1 MRGVR
6 FGRKAL
12 RHENT
17 RVIIIRSPGI
27 RRRLISRFSSAHAP
41 FAVFNRFFLPSRTAL
56 RAATFRATTL
66 RATTLRATTLCVV
79 FLAVCLGAST
89 VRAATLRVAPALP
102 SPGDVLTITIY
113 PAPGERVTA
122 ASMTAFDTP
131 EVKFYG
137 RRDGSARAFVGLPFD
152 RHGGDFPLQARVQ
165 IQRNRNPGGST
176 IGAANGVAIEEAVT
190 EANADAV
197 VSEQR
202 LSTHVRARERYFPTQ
217 RISMNSSTAG
227 TMSKKGAL
235 RQEKSRVQ
243 SAMKNSYA
251 APLWN
256 GSWIV
261 PTRGTQSS
269 SYGRKRYVNGKWWG
283 QHNGA
288 DVKAPGGASVLAANS
303 GRVVLSQYLPTLRGN
318 CIVVDHGCNVFSI
331 YMHLSKSLV
340 NVGQSVGK
348 GQVIGRVGATG
359 FVTGPHLHWEV
370 RIGWEPVDPNHVV
383 QLGLNF

>member
-1 MRGVR
+1 M
-6 FGRKAL
+6 A
-12 RHENT
+12 
-17 RVIIIRSPGI
+17 
-27 RRRLISRFSSAHAP
+27 
-41 FAVFNRFFLPSRTAL
+41 
-56 RAATFRATTL
+56 
-66 RATTLRATTLCVV
+66 
-79 FLAVCLGAST
+79 
-89 VRAATLRVAPALP
+89 
-102 SPGDVLTITIY
+102 
-113 PAPGERVTA
+113 
-122 ASMTAFDTP
+122 AFDTA

-152 RHGGDFPLQARVQ
+152 RHGGDSPLQARVL
-165 IQRNRNPGGST
+165 IQRKRDTGGN
-176 IGAANGVAIEEAVT
+176 ANQVANGETVVGANGET
-190 EANADAV
+190 EVGANGDVV

-217 RISMNSSTAG
+217 RISMNSSTAN

-235 RQEKSRVQ
+235 RQEKLRVQ

-288 DVKAPGGASVLAANS
+288 DVKAASGASVLAANS
-303 GRVVLSQYLPTLRGN
+303 GRVVLSEYLPTLRGN

-331 YMHLSKSLV
+331 YMHLSKRLV
-340 NVGQSVGK
+340 NAGQSVGR
-348 GQVIGRVGATG
+348 GQLIGRVGATG

-370 RIGWEPVDPNHVV
+370 RVGQEPVDPMRIVAS
-383 QLGLNF
+383 GLQF